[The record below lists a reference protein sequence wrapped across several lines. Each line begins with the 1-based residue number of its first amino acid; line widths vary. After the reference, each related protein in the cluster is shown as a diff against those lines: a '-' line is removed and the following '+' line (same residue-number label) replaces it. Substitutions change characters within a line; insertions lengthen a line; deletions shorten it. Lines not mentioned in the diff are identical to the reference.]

1 MSDAVRKCPAACG
14 RLEYRIDSR
23 RWLVSLKVPDNLHIS
38 THRIRWEDRLLI
50 FLL

>member
-1 MSDAVRKCPAACG
+1 MSDVVRKFWAACEM
-14 RLEYRIDSR
+14 LKYRIDSR

-38 THRIRWEDRLLI
+38 THLIRWEDRLLI